1 MRLDP
6 SLYHEVRRDE
16 QATGQ
21 AIAVV
26 LSVAVA
32 HGLGDVLRAIVLS
45 SQTGDNPATAW
56 LFGVPAEIS
65 FWVMASLVIRGV
77 GSLFGA
83 RRDYSTVIRAFGFA
97 AAPGLLVV
105 LGAALSAYLPPAV
118 VLAPIVVLR
127 LAAAFLAV
135 RATLGLGTMKST
147 LTVVLAVAAGLAA
160 AIATARQVGSL
171 VD

>member
-32 HGLGDVLRAIVLS
+32 HGLADVLRAILLS

-65 FWVMASLVIRGV
+65 FWVMASLVIMGV

-83 RRDYSTVIRAFGFA
+83 RRDYSAVIARSG
-97 AAPGLLVV
+97 
-105 LGAALSAYLPPAV
+105 S
-118 VLAPIVVLR
+118 LR
-127 LAAAFLAV
+127 LRDSSSSSV
-135 RATLGLGTMKST
+135 RLFPPTCPRPSFSPPSSFFGLRQRSWQS
-147 LTVVLAVAAGLAA
+147 
-160 AIATARQVGSL
+160 ARRWVWER
-171 VD
+171 